1 MDPTQDSINFPDW
14 MTYQHHEQPS
24 VITTTCQPAP
34 LSCVTLALD
43 SLCHTAAAAR
53 HHNHTAARQRYH
65 TAADAA
71 GGLVS
76 DVGRLLTI

>member
-14 MTYQHHEQPS
+14 MTYHHHEQPS
-24 VITTTCQPAP
+24 VITTTCQPSP

-53 HHNHTAARQRYH
+53 HHNHTAARQLYH

-71 GGLVS
+71 GGLES
-76 DVGRLLTI
+76 D